1 MSKRKGRKALSRPA
15 TNHTASQQQPV
26 EAFTLANPPPCSTS
40 GKYWITSNAPATV
53 KWYDPP
59 ISFDGLARSFRA
71 AVHHSS
77 PLYVKRNILAS
88 TFIPHSMLSQAII

>member
-1 MSKRKGRKALSRPA
+1 
-15 TNHTASQQQPV
+15 NHTASQQQPV
-26 EAFTLANPPPCSTS
+26 EAFTFGEPSAVLDKREILDYIECTGN
-40 GKYWITSNAPATV
+40 G

-88 TFIPHSMLSQAII
+88 TFIPHAMLSQQA